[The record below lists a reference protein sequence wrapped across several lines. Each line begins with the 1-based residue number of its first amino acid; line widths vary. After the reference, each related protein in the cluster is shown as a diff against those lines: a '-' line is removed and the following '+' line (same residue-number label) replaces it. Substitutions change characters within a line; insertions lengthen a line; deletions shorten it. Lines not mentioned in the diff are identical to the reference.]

1 MLKNAYHKTIAIF
14 YAYSNAM
21 MNNDK
26 GRITVIKWEG
36 KFEKYERFS
45 VPTSKFYGPS
55 GKHHYCS
62 LRSHFQIIIKTLNF
76 HAQNNEFL
84 IFFAPNILIFR
95 D

>member
-36 KFEKYERFS
+36 KFEKIE
-45 VPTSKFYGPS
+45 T
-55 GKHHYCS
+55 
-62 LRSHFQIIIKTLNF
+62 
-76 HAQNNEFL
+76 
-84 IFFAPNILIFR
+84 
-95 D
+95 